1 MNTYYLNI
9 FFQLFLLTREFELN
23 IRQLKKSR
31 NRKTIEAGISI
42 ILVLTFILLVMII
55 ISNIIRK
62 RTLERTQR
70 YNLNDTQKQL
80 NLKKKVYL
88 FQNELKPKIL
98 KLKISENFYNECTI
112 CLDNVKENDIIT
124 YTPCNH
130 IFHFDCFKQY
140 MFITTDTHCPL
151 CKFDFFSLLNEKDID
166 FNNIN
171 IDNLDFHFNTIDYCF
186 INNLSFNDDKNHY
199 NSNNDFFIIPINVKK
214 KGNEINDVNNNENSN
229 KSKLKIDHFCK
240 RKIIP
245 ISEEVKSEQK
255 NCNVNQEKN
264 ESCNVNSS
272 SDDSY

>member
-166 FNNIN
+166 FNIINVENNNNIK
-171 IDNLDFHFNTIDYCF
+171 TEEYF
-186 INNLSFNDDKNHY
+186 INNPSYRSDANNKSIKIRKSIRKILFSSPTVNGNIKDNRENDSEITAKLKLNNQQNSKMIFFSDYKKRNIY
-199 NSNNDFFIIPINVKK
+199 NDRIGNSNIEDTF
-214 KGNEINDVNNNENSN
+214 
-229 KSKLKIDHFCK
+229 
-240 RKIIP
+240 
-245 ISEEVKSEQK
+245 
-255 NCNVNQEKN
+255 
-264 ESCNVNSS
+264 
-272 SDDSY
+272 